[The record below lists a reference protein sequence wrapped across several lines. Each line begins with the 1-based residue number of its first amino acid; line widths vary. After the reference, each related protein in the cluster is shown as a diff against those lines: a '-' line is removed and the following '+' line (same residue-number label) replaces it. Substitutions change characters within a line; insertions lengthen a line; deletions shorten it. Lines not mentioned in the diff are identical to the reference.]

1 MTDPAVQI
9 GKAQSGWG
17 QDGNGSA
24 ALLSLHYRP
33 TTPGQVEELKC
44 IVRLVPVMLTLIV
57 YNAIYAQASVA
68 LGTGWGAVHLHSGSG
83 SDGGI
88 GGSV

>member
-1 MTDPAVQI
+1 M
-9 GKAQSGWG
+9 
-17 QDGNGSA
+17 
-24 ALLSLHYRP
+24 
-33 TTPGQVEELKC
+33 EELKC